1 MPPSAPTPPPDRG
14 PPPPSDSTPSRSG
27 RASPRSGNLLVGGF
41 ILLLVVGLGVWWIQR
56 SVEARAREDALAA
69 WAGVPLPS
77 PGEPVDEAL
86 ADLGAELF
94 RQKCA
99 ACHVIY
105 GESHVGPELA
115 GVTHRRSLPWIQ
127 AMILRPDSMTG
138 ADPAARSLKARYGVQ
153 MMVPGGIDTVETR
166 AVLEFLRRVDG
177 PPPTG

>member
-1 MPPSAPTPPPDRG
+1 
-14 PPPPSDSTPSRSG
+14 
-27 RASPRSGNLLVGGF
+27 L

-56 SVEARAREDALAA
+56 SAETRARGDALAA

-77 PGEPVDEAL
+77 PGEPVDGAL

-127 AMILRPDSMTG
+127 AMILHPDSMTE
-138 ADPAARSLKARYGVQ
+138 ADPAARSLLARYQVQ